1 VGQGYG
7 ALPRETRQ
15 ARRERTAEIVSRLRD
30 LYPGSECSLVHEDE
44 FQLLVATVLSAQ
56 CTDARVNATT
66 PALFARFP
74 DAAALADAPT
84 EEVERIIHPLG
95 FFRAKT
101 RSIVGLSLALRDRF
115 GGEVPRSIEE
125 LASLP
130 GVGRKTANVVLGV
143 AFGQAEGVVV
153 DTHVK
158 RIAHRLGL
166 TKETSPEAVERD
178 LIPLLPP
185 EERVVFTHRVIDHG
199 RAVCVA
205 RKPRCAECGLEDLCP
220 SSTLRSPVPSR
231 RSAAA
236 GRTRRARAESPAA
249 GSAGSPARGRRTGS
263 VRGGAVPPDADGY
276 PPADAAAPQ
285 E

>member
-1 VGQGYG
+1 
-7 ALPRETRQ
+7 LKRESRK
-15 ARRERTAEIVSRLRD
+15 AKLERTARIVERLREM
-30 LYPGSECSLVHEDE
+30 YPHSECSLVHQDE

-74 DAAALADAPT
+74 TAAALAEAPP

-101 RSIVGLSLALRDRF
+101 RSIIGLAQELEARF
-115 GGEVPRSIEE
+115 GGDIPRTIEE

-143 AFGQAEGVVV
+143 AFGHADGVVV

-158 RIAHRLGL
+158 RIAYRLGL
-166 TKETSPEAVERD
+166 TRQTDAVLVERD
-178 LIPLLPP
+178 LIPLLPE

-205 RKPRCAECGLEDLCP
+205 RKPRCAECGLEELCP
-220 SSTLRSPVPSR
+220 SSLLKAPIPR
-231 RSAAA
+231 AA
-236 GRTRRARAESPAA
+236 GGKRKTN
-249 GSAGSPARGRRTGS
+249 G
-263 VRGGAVPPDADGY
+263 
-276 PPADAAAPQ
+276 
-285 E
+285 